1 MPARRALAA
10 KFCVTCGRAMSRIG
24 KQPIAVPTAVKV
36 EIDGR
41 NISVTGPKGTLKRE
55 VVPEV
60 RLHLEDGR
68 LLVTRPNDE
77 ARERA
82 MHGLTRA
89 LLQNMVTGVND
100 GFRRTLELV
109 GVGYRA
115 QMQGSKLVLAL
126 GFSHPV
132 EIDPPAGISF
142 TVEGPRVH
150 VEGIDKEEVGQVAAN
165 IRKLRPPEPYLG
177 KGIRYQGEIVRR
189 KAGKSGKGR

>member
-1 MPARRALAA
+1 
-10 KFCVTCGRAMSRIG
+10 MSRIG
-24 KQPIAVPTAVKV
+24 KQPINIPSAVNVDIEGQTV
-36 EIDGR
+36 
-41 NISVTGPKGTLKRE
+41 SVRGPRGSLTRE

-60 RLHLEDGR
+60 RLHLEEGT
-68 LLVTRPNDE
+68 LVVTRPSD
-77 ARERA
+77 APRDRA

-89 LLQNMVTGVND
+89 LLANMVTGVD
-100 GFRRTLELV
+100 TGFRKTLELV

-115 QMQGSKLVLAL
+115 QMQGDQLTLAL

-132 EIDPPAGISF
+132 EIKPPPGITF

-150 VEGIDKEEVGQVAAN
+150 IDGIDIEQVGQVAAN

-177 KGIRYQGEIVRR
+177 KGVRYQGEIVRR

>member
-1 MPARRALAA
+1 MP
-10 KFCVTCGRAMSRIG
+10 I
-24 KQPIAVPTAVKV
+24 PVPSSVKV

-41 NISVTGPKGTLKRE
+41 KVSVTGPRGTLKRE
-55 VVPEV
+55 VPPEV
-60 RLHLEDGR
+60 RLHQTEGQLI
-68 LLVTRPNDE
+68 VTRPNDE

-89 LLQNMVTGVND
+89 LLWNMVVGVSD
-100 GFRRTLELV
+100 GFTRTLELV

-115 QMQGSKLVLAL
+115 QMQGSKLTLAL

-132 EIDPPAGISF
+132 EIEPPEGISF
-142 TVEGPRVH
+142 SVEGPRLLVS
-150 VEGIDKEEVGQVAAN
+150 GADKEAVGQMAAD

-177 KGIRYQGEIVRR
+177 KGIRYQGEVVRR

>member
-1 MPARRALAA
+1 
-10 KFCVTCGRAMSRIG
+10 MSRIG
-24 KQPIAVPTAVKV
+24 KMPIPVSSAVKV

-41 NISVTGPKGTLKRE
+41 NVKVTGPKGSLERE

-60 RLHLEDGR
+60 RLHLEDGK
-68 LLVTRPNDE
+68 LVVTRPSD
-77 ARERA
+77 APRDRA

-89 LLQNMVTGVND
+89 LLSNMVTGVD
-100 GFRRTLELV
+100 TGFRRTLELV

-115 QMQGSKLVLAL
+115 QMVGSKLGLAL

-132 EIDPPAGISF
+132 EIDPPEGITF

-150 VEGIDKEEVGQVAAN
+150 IDGIDKEAVGQIAAN

>member
-1 MPARRALAA
+1 
-10 KFCVTCGRAMSRIG
+10 
-24 KQPIAVPTAVKV
+24 
-36 EIDGR
+36 
-41 NISVTGPKGTLKRE
+41 
-55 VVPEV
+55 VPEV
-60 RLHLEDGR
+60 RLHLEDGQ

-177 KGIRYQGEIVRR
+177 KGIRYQGEVVRR

>member
-1 MPARRALAA
+1 
-10 KFCVTCGRAMSRIG
+10 MSRIG
-24 KQPIAVPTAVKV
+24 KMPIPVPSAVKV
-36 EIDGR
+36 DIDGR
-41 NISVTGPKGTLKRE
+41 YVKVTGPTGSLERE
-55 VVPEV
+55 VVAEV
-60 RLHLEDGR
+60 RLHLEEGK
-68 LLVTRPNDE
+68 LVVTRPSD
-77 ARERA
+77 APRDRA

-89 LLQNMVTGVND
+89 LLSNMVTGVD
-100 GFRRTLELV
+100 TGFRRTLELV

-115 QMQGSKLVLAL
+115 QMVGSKLGLAL

-132 EIDPPAGISF
+132 EIEPPAGITF

-150 VEGIDKEEVGQVAAN
+150 IDGIDKEAVGQVAAN

>member
-1 MPARRALAA
+1 MP
-10 KFCVTCGRAMSRIG
+10 I
-24 KQPIAVPTAVKV
+24 PVPSSVKV

-41 NISVTGPKGTLKRE
+41 NVSVTGPKGSLQRE

-60 RLHLEDGR
+60 RLHLEDGH
-68 LLVTRPNDE
+68 LVVTRPNDE
-77 ARERA
+77 PRERA

-89 LLQNMVTGVND
+89 LLSNMVVGVSD
-100 GFRRTLELV
+100 GFSRTLELV

-126 GFSHPV
+126 GFSHPA
-132 EIDPPAGISF
+132 EIDPPEGITFS
-142 TVEGPRVH
+142 VEGPRLTIS
-150 VEGIDKEEVGQVAAN
+150 GIDKEAVGQVAAN

-177 KGIRYQGEIVRR
+177 KGIRYQGEVVRR

>member
-1 MPARRALAA
+1 
-10 KFCVTCGRAMSRIG
+10 MSRIG
-24 KQPIAVPTAVKV
+24 KQPITIPASVKV
-36 EIDGR
+36 EIDGL
-41 NISVTGPKGTLKRE
+41 NVSVSGPKGSLQRQ
-55 VVPEV
+55 VVPDVE
-60 RLHLEDGR
+60 LNIEDGK

-77 ARERA
+77 PRVRA

-89 LLQNMVTGVND
+89 LLANMVTGVD
-100 GFRRTLELV
+100 SGFRKTLEFV

-115 QMQGSKLVLAL
+115 QMQGEKLVLAL

-132 EIDPPAGISF
+132 EIEPPDGVTFSM
-142 TVEGPRVH
+142 EGPRVQ
-150 VEGIDKEEVGQVAAN
+150 VESIDKEKVGQVAAN

>member
-1 MPARRALAA
+1 MPIPLP
-10 KFCVTCGRAMSRIG
+10 SS
-24 KQPIAVPTAVKV
+24 VKV

-41 NISVTGPKGTLKRE
+41 NVSVTGPKGNLKRE

-60 RLHLEDGR
+60 RLHLEEGS
-68 LLVTRPNDE
+68 LIVTRPNDE

-89 LLQNMVTGVND
+89 LLSNMVVGVSD
-100 GFRRTLELV
+100 GFSRTLELV

-115 QMQGSKLVLAL
+115 QMQGSKLVLSL

-132 EIDPPAGISF
+132 ELDPPEGISYA
-142 TVEGPRVH
+142 VEGPRVIISG
-150 VEGIDKEEVGQVAAN
+150 VDKEAVGQVAAN

-177 KGIRYQGEIVRR
+177 KGIRYQGEQVRR

>member
-1 MPARRALAA
+1 
-10 KFCVTCGRAMSRIG
+10 
-24 KQPIAVPTAVKV
+24 
-36 EIDGR
+36 
-41 NISVTGPKGTLKRE
+41 
-55 VVPEV
+55 
-60 RLHLEDGR
+60 
-68 LLVTRPNDE
+68 
-77 ARERA
+77 
-82 MHGLTRA
+82 
-89 LLQNMVTGVND
+89 MVTGVND

-142 TVEGPRVH
+142 QVEGPRVH
-150 VEGIDKEEVGQVAAN
+150 VEGIDKEAVGQVAAN

-177 KGIRYQGEIVRR
+177 KGIRYQGEVVRR

>member
-1 MPARRALAA
+1 
-10 KFCVTCGRAMSRIG
+10 MSRIG
-24 KQPIAVPTAVKV
+24 KQPINVPSAVKV

-41 NISVTGPKGTLKRE
+41 RVSVTGPRGTLTRE
-55 VVPEV
+55 VVPDV
-60 RLHLEDGR
+60 RLTMEDGK
-68 LLVTRPNDE
+68 LVVTRPSDE
-77 ARERA
+77 QRARA

-89 LLQNMVTGVND
+89 LLANMVTGVD
-100 GFRRTLELV
+100 SGFRKTLELV

-132 EIDPPAGISF
+132 ELDPPAGIAF
-142 TVEGPRVH
+142 LVEGPRVH
-150 VEGIDKEEVGQVAAN
+150 IEGIDKEQVGQVAAD

-177 KGIRYQGEIVRR
+177 KGIRYQGEFVRR

>member
-1 MPARRALAA
+1 
-10 KFCVTCGRAMSRIG
+10 MSRIG
-24 KQPIAVPTAVKV
+24 KQPITVPSTVKV

-41 NISVTGPKGTLKRE
+41 NVSVTGPRGSLQRE

-68 LLVTRPNDE
+68 LLVTRPNDQP
-77 ARERA
+77 RERA

-89 LLQNMVTGVND
+89 LLANMVTGVAD

-132 EIDPPAGISF
+132 EIDPPEGITF

-150 VEGIDKEEVGQVAAN
+150 IDGIDKELVGQVAAN

-177 KGIRYQGEIVRR
+177 KGVRYQGEIVRR

>member
-1 MPARRALAA
+1 
-10 KFCVTCGRAMSRIG
+10 MSRIG
-24 KQPIAVPTAVKV
+24 KAPIPLPSSVKV

-41 NISVTGPKGTLKRE
+41 SISVTGPRGTLQRE

-60 RLHLEDGR
+60 SLHLEDGR
-68 LLVTRPNDE
+68 LLVTRPNDQP
-77 ARERA
+77 RERA

-89 LLQNMVTGVND
+89 LLANMVTGVSD
-100 GFRRTLELV
+100 GFKKTLELV

-115 QMQGSKLVLAL
+115 QMQGSNLVLAL
-126 GFSHPV
+126 GFSHPCEV
-132 EIDPPAGISF
+132 VPPQGIKF
-142 TVEGPRVH
+142 TVEGPRVT
-150 VEGIDKEEVGQVAAN
+150 VEGIDIEAVGQVAAN

>member
-1 MPARRALAA
+1 MP
-10 KFCVTCGRAMSRIG
+10 I
-24 KQPIAVPTAVKV
+24 PVPSSVKV

-41 NISVTGPKGTLKRE
+41 NVSVSGPKGSLKRE

-60 RLHLEDGR
+60 RLHLDDGQ
-68 LLVTRPNDE
+68 LLVTRPSDE
-77 ARERA
+77 PRERA

-89 LLQNMVTGVND
+89 LLSNMVVGVSD
-100 GFRRTLELV
+100 GFTRTLELV

-115 QMQGSKLVLAL
+115 QMQGTNLVLSL

-132 EIDPPAGISF
+132 ELEPPEGIVFS
-142 TVEGPRVH
+142 VEGPRVI
-150 VEGIDKEEVGQVAAN
+150 VSGIDKEMVGQVASN

-177 KGIRYQGEIVRR
+177 KGVRYQGEQVRR

>member
-1 MPARRALAA
+1 
-10 KFCVTCGRAMSRIG
+10 MSRIG
-24 KQPIAVPTAVKV
+24 KQPIPVPSAVKV
-36 EIDGR
+36 DIDGR
-41 NISVTGPKGTLKRE
+41 NVTISGPKGTLSRE

-60 RLHLEDGR
+60 RLHLEDGQ
-68 LLVTRPNDE
+68 LVVTRPSD
-77 ARERA
+77 AGRDRA

-89 LLQNMVTGVND
+89 LLANMVTGVD
-100 GFRRTLELV
+100 TGFRRTLELV

-115 QMQGSKLVLAL
+115 QMNGSKLGLAL

-132 EIDPPAGISF
+132 EIDPPAGVSF

-150 VEGIDKEEVGQVAAN
+150 IDGIDKEAVGQVAAN